1 MRNARALAERL
12 AETLSDALVRAA
24 EIVLDAIR
32 PQPQA
37 KLVPVRVRSRRPSD
51 GR

>member
-12 AETLSDALVRAA
+12 AESLTDAIVRAA
-24 EIVLDAIR
+24 EIVLDAVR
-32 PQPQA
+32 PQPQTQ
-37 KLVPVRVRSRRPSD
+37 LVPVRVRSRRRPD